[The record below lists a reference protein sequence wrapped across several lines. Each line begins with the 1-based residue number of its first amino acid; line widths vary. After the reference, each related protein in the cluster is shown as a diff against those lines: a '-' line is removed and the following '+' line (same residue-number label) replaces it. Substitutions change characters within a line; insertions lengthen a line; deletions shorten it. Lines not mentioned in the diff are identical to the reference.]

1 MDTRIRR
8 ADRIAADQLILRLR
22 ARREELQLSQ
32 CEVAA
37 RMGCS
42 RNYVQLV
49 EAGELQPTL
58 SRFLGLLRVL
68 GLDPQYPGL

>member
-1 MDTRIRR
+1 MDAGIRR
-8 ADRIAADQLILRLR
+8 IDRIAADQLILRLR
-22 ARREELQLSQ
+22 ARREELKLTQ

-42 RNYVQLV
+42 RHYVQLV

-58 SRFLGLLRVL
+58 PRFLGLLRVL
-68 GLDPQYPGL
+68 KLEPHFSGL